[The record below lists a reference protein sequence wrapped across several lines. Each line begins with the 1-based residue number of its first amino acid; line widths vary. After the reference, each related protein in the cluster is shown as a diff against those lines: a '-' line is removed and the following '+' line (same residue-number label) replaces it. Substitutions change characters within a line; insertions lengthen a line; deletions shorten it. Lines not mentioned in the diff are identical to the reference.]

1 MKDQPIFD
9 RNSRGEWQPVPLPE
23 PGRLFAWPWNPWNA
37 LKSLW
42 ATLWAYNYLYI
53 AMAVVSWL
61 YFTPS
66 LETTKHFQPGW
77 IGAIYLRNALLLTIV
92 AGGLHLRLYLAKA
105 QGLDYKYIDK
115 WLGKGDKRFLF
126 GSQTWDNIFW
136 NMASG
141 CVIWTA
147 YEALSL
153 WAYSNNFIPYLDFR
167 AHPVYGT
174 FLMFAIIYMRYS
186 HFFFVHWLIHWKPLY
201 NACHYL
207 HHKNINIGPW
217 SGLAMHPLEHLLYFS
232 GVLIHWLIPSHPVH
246 ALFHLLHAGISPAVG
261 HSGFHKIA
269 TTKDRELLA
278 DHYFHYL
285 HHRHFTVN
293 FGVQEVPLDWWFR
306 THHDG
311 SPEAQTR
318 MLAARVKK

>member
-77 IGAIYLRNALLLTIV
+77 IGAIYLRNALLLTLV

-136 NMASG
+136 NMTSG
-141 CVIWTA
+141 CIIWTA
-147 YEALSL
+147 YEALTL
-153 WAYSNNFIPYLDFR
+153 WAYSNKMIPYLDFR

-174 FLMFAIIYMRYS
+174 FLMFAIIYIRDS
-186 HFFFVHWLIHWKPLY
+186 HLFFVHWLIHL
-201 NACHYL
+201 
-207 HHKNINIGPW
+207 
-217 SGLAMHPLEHLLYFS
+217 S
-232 GVLIHWLIPSHPVH
+232 LIHI
-246 ALFHLLHAGISPAVG
+246 
-261 HSGFHKIA
+261 
-269 TTKDRELLA
+269 
-278 DHYFHYL
+278 
-285 HHRHFTVN
+285 
-293 FGVQEVPLDWWFR
+293 
-306 THHDG
+306 
-311 SPEAQTR
+311 
-318 MLAARVKK
+318 